1 MQRLRR
7 GDPER
12 VGPYRLLARLGA
24 GGMGVVYLG
33 RSPGGRLVAVKVI
46 GARYTGDAEYRARFR
61 REIGAAR
68 TVSGAFTASLLDADA
83 DAGTPWLA
91 AAYLP
96 GLTLREA
103 VGGHGSLPGPAVR
116 TLAAGLAEALADIHR
131 AGLAH
136 RDLKPGNIMLTA
148 AGPRVID
155 FGIARPDD
163 AITITRVGATPG
175 TPGFMS
181 PEQAAGLRT
190 GPAGDVFSLGTVLAY
205 AATGVEPFADDGM
218 AAVLRRVK
226 EARADLAGIADPW
239 LRDLIGDC
247 LRLEPERRPTAAG
260 LLARLDGAGPAQ
272 GSGWLPAS
280 VAEAIDRRTARAR
293 RMPEDS
299 PPEDEPAPPTVPDQ
313 DRMSEET
320 AEPEAGDGD
329 GDGDGATGSP
339 SRRALLVGGAA
350 ALATAGVIGGAVT
363 LRRGRGGGARA
374 AGAPPRPTATT
385 PTAPPPRA
393 TSRWKVKVDDYYPD
407 LLAAGEVLLAH
418 GDGMLKALDPDTG
431 KTRWKHRSFGI
442 DHVSVDGD
450 DVFVVDHF
458 ASRLTMLRAESG
470 DERWS
475 RPWPSE
481 RKVPMYPVAGAS
493 TACFG
498 YDSVT
503 ALDRAD
509 GDRRWNARVKT
520 ELGIAVTEDLVITVD
535 RTKVSA
541 LDAGSGRPRWTCPAY
556 WAHYPQASYG
566 LVFFCDGRGTVHA
579 LRADTGA
586 LVWKKRMG
594 ETVYESFGFGSGGGV
609 VHFGTAAGDVSAVR
623 AATGEV
629 VWSRRVGPRASRNTW
644 NALGTT
650 GDRVYVGCAD
660 RNVYALDAAD
670 GHTVWTYPADVTVR
684 TSAPVAIGGSVFI
697 GTAGGYVRALSPPGG
712 G

>member
-1 MQRLRR
+1 MQRLRPD
-7 GDPER
+7 DPER
-12 VGPYRLLARLGA
+12 VGHYRLLARLGA
-24 GGMGVVYLG
+24 GGMGVVHLG

-46 GARYTGDAEYRARFR
+46 SARYTADAEYRARFK
-61 REIGAAR
+61 REIDAAR
-68 TVSGAFTASLLDADA
+68 TVSGAFTASLLDADP

-91 AAYLP
+91 TAYLP

-103 VGGHGSLPGPAVR
+103 VGGHGSLPAPAVR
-116 TLAAGLAEALADIHR
+116 TLAAGLAEALVDIHR

-148 AGPRVID
+148 GGPRVID
-155 FGIARPDD
+155 FGIARPDG

-190 GPAGDVFSLGTVLAY
+190 GPPGDVFSLGAVLAY
-205 AATGVEPFADDGM
+205 AATGDEPFADDGM
-218 AAVLRRVK
+218 AAILRRVK
-226 EARADLAGIADPW
+226 AARADLGAITDPW
-239 LRDLIGDC
+239 LRDLITDC
-247 LRLEPERRPTAAG
+247 LRLDQERRPTAAD

-272 GSGWLPAS
+272 GAGWLPAS

-293 RMPEDS
+293 SLPDD
-299 PPEDEPAPPTVPDQ
+299 PPSREEPAPSATVADQ

-320 AEPEAGDGD
+320 AEPPVTDD
-329 GDGDGATGSP
+329 DRATGAP
-339 SRRALLVGGAA
+339 SRRALLIGGAA
-350 ALATAGVIGGAVT
+350 ALATAGVIGGVVT
-363 LRRGRGGGARA
+363 LSRERDGGRRA
-374 AGAPPRPTATT
+374 AAGTT
-385 PTAPPPRA
+385 PEPAPKSPSVPPPRA

-407 LLAAGEVLLAH
+407 LLAAGGVLLAH
-418 GDGMLKALDPDTG
+418 GEGILKALDPETG
-431 KTRWKHRSFGI
+431 RTRWKHRSF
-442 DHVSVDGD
+442 DVTHVSVDGD

-470 DERWS
+470 AERWS

-481 RKVPMYPVAGAS
+481 RNVPMYPVADAS
-493 TACFG
+493 AACFG

-503 ALDRAD
+503 ALDRD
-509 GDRRWNARVKT
+509 SGDRRWNAAVKT
-520 ELGIAVTEDLVITVD
+520 DLGIAVAGDLVIAVD

-541 LDAGSGRPRWTCPAY
+541 LDVASGRPRWTYPVQ
-556 WAHYPQASYG
+556 WAHYPQACYG
-566 LVFFCDGRGTVHA
+566 LVFVCDGPGTVHA

-586 LVWKKRMG
+586 LAWKKHMG
-594 ETVYESFGFGSGGGV
+594 DTVYESFGFGSGGGV
-609 VHFGTAAGDVSAVR
+609 VHFGTAAGDVSAIR

-629 VWSRRVGPRASRNTW
+629 VWSRRVGPQASRNQW

-650 GDRVYVGCAD
+650 GDTVYVGCAD

-697 GTAGGYVRALSPPGG
+697 GTAGGYVRALTPPERA
-712 G
+712 